1 MTASVRRI
9 FLPLCLLLL
18 AGCATQPGV
27 RSDPRDPWER
37 MNRGT
42 YRFNDALDRA
52 IAKPVARGYRKVTP
66 QFVQTG
72 IGNFLDNLEY
82 PVVMVNDLLQ
92 GQFKAFASDTGRL
105 LLNTTVGIGGLLD
118 PATDAG
124 LEKNDRDFGQT
135 LGKWGLRTGPY
146 VVIPFLGPSDI
157 RDAVGRVGDVYSDP
171 RHYIRNNWLSWGLWG
186 LGAVNTRARFL
197 DADAAIS
204 GAYDPYA
211 FIRSA
216 YLQHR
221 DFKVHGGQSAGEQDR
236 EEKMM
241 EEAGEDQAAPA
252 ATAPKPSPESQSPPV
267 ASPPAQS
274 PQEPP
279 AQTAPPH

>member
-18 AGCATQPGV
+18 AACATQPGV

-37 MNRGT
+37 MNRVT
-42 YRFNDALDRA
+42 YRFNDAFDRA
-52 IAKPVARGYRKVTP
+52 IAKPVARGYRRVTP
-66 QFVQTG
+66 QAVQTG
-72 IGNFLDNLEY
+72 VGNFLATLQS

-92 GQFKAFASDTGRL
+92 GQFRAFASDTGRL

-118 PATDAG
+118 PASAAG
-124 LEKNDRDFGQT
+124 LDKNDRDFGQT

-146 VVIPFLGPSDI
+146 LVIPFLGPSDI
-157 RDAVGRVGDVYSDP
+157 RDAAGKVGDIYSDP

-186 LGAVNTRARFL
+186 VGAVDTRARL
-197 DADAAIS
+197 LEADAAIS

-221 DFKVHGGQSAGEQDR
+221 DYKVHGGQSTGEEDQ
-236 EEKMM
+236 EQKML
-241 EEAGEDQAAPA
+241 EEAGEDQGA
-252 ATAPKPSPESQSPPV
+252 Q
-267 ASPPAQS
+267 ASPAPAQS
-274 PQEPP
+274 P
-279 AQTAPPH
+279 TPH

>member
-1 MTASVRRI
+1 MTSPVRRAL
-9 FLPLCLLLL
+9 LPLCLLLL

-37 MNRGT
+37 MNRVT
-42 YRFNDALDRA
+42 YRFNDALDRT
-52 IAKPVARGYRKVTP
+52 IAKPVARGYRKITP
-66 QFVQTG
+66 QAVQTG
-72 IGNFLDNLEY
+72 LGNFFDNLSY

-118 PATDAG
+118 PATAAG
-124 LEKNDRDFGQT
+124 LDKNDRDFGQT

-146 VVIPFLGPSDI
+146 LVIPFLGPSDM
-157 RDAVGRVGDVYSDP
+157 RDAVGKVGDIYSDP
-171 RHYIRNNWLSWGLWG
+171 RHYIRNNYVSWGLWG
-186 LGAVNTRARFL
+186 LGAVDTRARL
-197 DADAAIS
+197 LEADAAIS

-221 DFKVHGGQSAGEQDR
+221 DFKVQGGQSTSEEDQ
-236 EEKMM
+236 EEKLMQ
-241 EEAGEDQAAPA
+241 EAGEDQEAPAPA
-252 ATAPKPSPESQSPPV
+252 APKSSPGSQ
-267 ASPPAQS
+267 SPPAQS
-274 PQEPP
+274 PAAQPPQEP
-279 AQTAPPH
+279 AAPH